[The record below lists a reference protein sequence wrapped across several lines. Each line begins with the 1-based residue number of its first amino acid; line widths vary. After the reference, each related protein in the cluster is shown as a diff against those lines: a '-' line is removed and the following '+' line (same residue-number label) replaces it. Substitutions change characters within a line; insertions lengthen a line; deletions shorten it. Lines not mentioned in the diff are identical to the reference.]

1 MINLE
6 KLGLYIPIHVRGRF
20 LDGTD
25 LQRIVLSRMRR
36 LNQFTFDIHS
46 HMSIENAMNLPL
58 KEDIQYTF
66 RDFDDQKIFSYVDY
80 FSTGGEGQCR
90 VYSASRTTKFFHA
103 ITNNFPGGF
112 FPYVRE
118 VSLHDERPFEH
129 DFFLRIVQIFPLMEE
144 LCIGNHQSQ
153 NHKQSSQSKN
163 DDRNHSIVKYNSL
176 IDIHMVNVHDDYIE
190 EFLLN
195 TRTDFRNNIR
205 LDVDYEA
212 LQRVTK
218 NFTRDD
224 TRINARKI
232 NQLHLFHTLRFSN
245 SLEEYFPSAK
255 ISCT

>member
-6 KLGLYIPIHVRGRF
+6 KLGLYIPIRVWGRF
-20 LDGTD
+20 FDGTD
-25 LQRIVLSRMRR
+25 LKRIVVSRMRR

-58 KEDIQYTF
+58 KKDIQYTF

-80 FSTGGEGQCR
+80 FPTTGEGQCR
-90 VYSASRTTKFFHA
+90 IYSASRTTKFFHG

-112 FPYVRE
+112 SPYVRE
-118 VSLHDERPFEH
+118 VSLHDKRPFEH
-129 DFFLRIVQIFPLMEE
+129 DFFLRIIEIFPLMEV
-144 LCIGNHQSQ
+144 LYISNHQSQ

-163 DDRNHSIVKYNSL
+163 DDRNDSVIKYNAL
-176 IDIHMVNVHDDYIE
+176 IDIHIANVHDDYIE

-195 TRTDFRNNIR
+195 TRTDFRKNIH

-218 NFTRDD
+218 NFTRND
-224 TRINARKI
+224 TRINSAKI
-232 NQLHLFHTLRFSN
+232 NQLHLFHTLQYSN

-255 ISCT
+255 ICCS